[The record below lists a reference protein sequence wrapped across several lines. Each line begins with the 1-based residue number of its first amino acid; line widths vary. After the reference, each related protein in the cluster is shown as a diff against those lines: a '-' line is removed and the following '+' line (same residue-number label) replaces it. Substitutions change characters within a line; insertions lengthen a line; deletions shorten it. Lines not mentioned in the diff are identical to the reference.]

1 MFEETPSVT
10 TFKEMFDFFEAGISD
25 DMFLELSP
33 DETREIEEEIL
44 LAALPH
50 FEFPRKDIFDVDIL
64 TQRFSVKLT
73 TEEMM
78 IIRQYMISEWLGYQ
92 LANVDLV
99 RQKYSG
105 SDFKF
110 TSQASHMKQ
119 LITMKKEYETKGFHL
134 QRLYKRRKRK
144 ESGAYGSTFAQIME
158 PVED

>member
-1 MFEETPSVT
+1 MTSSTPSVT

-25 DMFLELSP
+25 DMFLELTP
-33 DETREIEEEIL
+33 EETREIEEEIL

-50 FEFPRKDIFDVDIL
+50 FEFPRQDVFDIDIL
-64 TQRFSVKLT
+64 TQRFSVKLSL
-73 TEEMM
+73 EEMM

-134 QRLYKRRKRK
+134 QRLYKRRKRQ
-144 ESGAYGSTFAQIME
+144 ESGAYGSTFAQIMA
-158 PVED
+158 PVEE

>member
-1 MFEETPSVT
+1 MSAETPSVT
-10 TFKEMFDFFEAGISD
+10 TFKEMFDFFEAGITD
-25 DMFLELSP
+25 DMFLELTQE
-33 DETREIEEEIL
+33 ETREIEEEIL

-50 FEFPRKDIFDVDIL
+50 LEFPRKDIFDVDIL

-73 TEEMM
+73 LEEKM

-144 ESGAYGSTFAQIME
+144 EDGAYGSTFAQIME
-158 PVED
+158 KV